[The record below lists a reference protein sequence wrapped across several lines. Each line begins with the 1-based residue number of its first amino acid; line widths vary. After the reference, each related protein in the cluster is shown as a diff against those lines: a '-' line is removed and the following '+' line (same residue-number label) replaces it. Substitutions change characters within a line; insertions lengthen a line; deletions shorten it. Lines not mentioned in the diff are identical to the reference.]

1 MMNTKEIMD
10 LALELAGLDEVP
22 ADSAIIVE
30 GKNIKKV
37 LVGVDMGTAEL
48 LLAKELGVDCVIG
61 HHPVGDTTRTKFTEV
76 MKNQINRMVTA
87 GVPINKAQKVLAEKI
102 NEVDV
107 RLHPANYDQA
117 TSAAR
122 LLNIPYI
129 GIHTPCDI
137 IAERTVQEHM
147 DKVYAANPKATI
159 QDLIDELMT
168 IPEYQNSLSEPKARV
183 GSNDDYCGKP
193 FVTMAGG
200 TGGGAAVFNAYF
212 DAGVGTLVNMHIPMP
227 DVKKVKEHGVGNV
240 LVAGH
245 MASDSVGINGVM
257 NELEKRGI
265 EVIRM
270 SGVLSPK

>member
-1 MMNTKEIMD
+1 MNTKDIMD

-22 ADSAIIVE
+22 ADSAVIVE
-30 GKNIKKV
+30 GDDIKKV

-48 LLAKELGVDCVIG
+48 LLAKELGADCVIG

-76 MKNQINRMVTA
+76 MPNQIDRMVKA
-87 GVPINKAQKVLAEKI
+87 GVPINKAQKVLSGKI
-102 NEVDV
+102 NEVEI
-107 RLHPANYDQA
+107 RLHPANYEQA
-117 TSAAR
+117 TSAAK

-137 IAERTVQEHM
+137 IAENTVQEHM
-147 DKVYAANPKATI
+147 DKVYENNPRATI
-159 QDLIDELMT
+159 QDLIDELLT
-168 IPEYQNSLSEPKARV
+168 IPEYKNSLSEPKARV
-183 GSNDDYCGKP
+183 GGNDDYCGRP

-200 TGGGAAVFNAYF
+200 TGGGADVFNAYF
-212 DAGVGTLVNMHIPMP
+212 DAGVGTLVNMHIPEG
-227 DVKKVKEHGVGNV
+227 DIKKVKDHGVGNI

-245 MASDSVGINGVM
+245 MASDSVGINGLM

>member
-1 MMNTKEIMD
+1 MNTKEIMD

-22 ADSAIIVE
+22 ADSAVIVE
-30 GKNIKKV
+30 GENIKKV

-61 HHPVGDTTRTKFTEV
+61 HHPIGDTTRTEFTEV
-76 MKNQINRMVTA
+76 MKNQINRMVDA
-87 GVPINKAQKVLAEKI
+87 GVPINKAQKVLAPQI
-102 NEVDV
+102 DEVNV

-122 LLNIPYI
+122 LLNMPYI

-147 DKVYAANPKATI
+147 DKVYKANPKATI

-168 IPEYQNSLSEPKARV
+168 IPEYKNSLSEPKVRV
-183 GSNDDYCGKP
+183 GSKDDYCGKP

-200 TGGGAAVFNAYF
+200 TGGGAEVFKAYF
-212 DAGVGTLVNMHIPMP
+212 DAGVGTLVNMHIPSA
-227 DVKKVKEHGVGNV
+227 DIKKVKEHGVGNV

-245 MASDSVGINGVM
+245 MSSDSVGINGLM

>member
-1 MMNTKEIMD
+1 MNTKEIMN

-22 ADSAIIVE
+22 ADSAVIVE

-61 HHPVGDTTRTKFTEV
+61 HHPVGDTTRTRFTEV
-76 MKNQINRMVTA
+76 MQNQVDRMVVA
-87 GVPINKAQKVLAEKI
+87 GVPINKAQKVLAPKLD
-102 NEVDV
+102 EVEI
-107 RLHPANYDQA
+107 RLHPANYEQA
-117 TSAAR
+117 TSAAK
-122 LLNIPYI
+122 LLSMPYI
-129 GIHTPCDI
+129 GIHSPCDI
-137 IAERTVQEHM
+137 IAEQTVQDHM
-147 DKVYAANPKATI
+147 DKVYDANPKATI

-168 IPEYQNSLSEPKARV
+168 IPEYQNSLSEPKVRV
-183 GSNDDYCGKP
+183 GSKEDYCGKP

-200 TGGGAAVFNAYF
+200 TSGGADVFNAYF
-212 DAGVGTLVNMHIPMP
+212 DAGVGTLVQMHIPQP
-227 DVKKVKEHGVGNV
+227 DIKKVKDHGVGNV

-245 MASDSVGINGVM
+245 MASDSVGINGLM
-257 NELEKRGI
+257 CELEKRGI

>member
-1 MMNTKEIMD
+1 MNTKEIME
-10 LALELAGLDEVP
+10 LALDLAGLKEIP
-22 ADSAIIVE
+22 EDSVIVVE
-30 GKNIKKV
+30 GENIKKV

-61 HHPVGDTTRTKFTEV
+61 HHPIGDTTRTQFTEV
-76 MKNQINRMVTA
+76 MKKQIDRMLEA
-87 GVPINKAQKVLAEKI
+87 GVPINKAQKVLMPRIE
-102 NEVDV
+102 EVNV
-107 RLHPANYDQA
+107 GLHPANYDRS

-122 LLNIPYI
+122 LLNIPYM
-129 GIHTPCDI
+129 GIHSPCDF

-147 DKVYAANPKATI
+147 DKVYNANPKAKI

-168 IPEYQNSLSEPKARV
+168 IPEYKNSLSEPKVRV
-183 GSNDDYCGKP
+183 GCKDDYCGKP

-200 TGGGAAVFNAYF
+200 TGGGTEVFKAYF
-212 DAGVGTLVNMHIPMP
+212 EAGVGTLVNMHIPFA
-227 DVKKVKEHGVGNV
+227 DISKVKEHGIGNV

-245 MASDSVGINGVM
+245 MASDSVGINGLM

-270 SGVLSPK
+270 SGVISPN

>member
-1 MMNTKEIMD
+1 MNTKEIMD
-10 LALELAGLDEVP
+10 LALELAGLTDIPE
-22 ADSAIIVE
+22 DSAVVVE
-30 GKNIKKV
+30 GENIKKV

-61 HHPVGDTTRTKFTEV
+61 HHPIGDTTRTKFTEV
-76 MKNQINRMVTA
+76 MKNQINRMIDA
-87 GVPINKAQKVLAEKI
+87 GVPINKAQKVITPRIE
-102 NEVDV
+102 EVSV
-107 RLHPANYDQA
+107 GLHPANYDQA

-122 LLNIPYI
+122 LLRMPYI

-147 DKVYAANPKATI
+147 DKVFNNNPKATI

-168 IPEYQNSLSEPKARV
+168 MPEYKNSLSEPMVRV
-183 GSNDDYCGKP
+183 GGKDDYCGKP

-200 TGGGAAVFNAYF
+200 TGGGAEVFKAYF
-212 DAGVGTLVNMHIPMP
+212 DAGVGTLVTMHIPVA
-227 DVKKVKEHGVGNV
+227 DIKKVKEHGIGNV

-245 MASDSVGINGVM
+245 MSSDSVGINGLMV
-257 NELEKRGI
+257 ELEKRGI

-270 SGVLSPK
+270 SGVLSHN

>member
-22 ADSAIIVE
+22 ADSAIIVDGE
-30 GKNIKKV
+30 NIKKV

-61 HHPVGDTTRTKFTEV
+61 HHPIGDTTKTKFTDV
-76 MKNQINRMVTA
+76 MQNQINRMVAA
-87 GVPINKAQKVLAEKI
+87 GVPINKAQKALEPKI
-102 NEVDV
+102 DEVSIT
-107 RLHPANYDQA
+107 LHPTNYDQA

-122 LLNIPYI
+122 LLKIPYI
-129 GIHTPCDI
+129 GIHSPCDI
-137 IAERTVQEHM
+137 IAERTVQMHM
-147 DKVYAANPKATI
+147 DKIYNKNPKAKI
-159 QDLIDELMT
+159 KDLIDELMT
-168 IPEYQNSLSEPKARV
+168 IPEYKNSLSQPIVRV
-183 GSNDDYCGKP
+183 GTPEDYCGRP
-193 FVTMAGG
+193 FVIMAGG
-200 TGGGAAVFNAYF
+200 TGGGAEVFKAYF
-212 DAGVGTLVNMHIPMP
+212 DAGVGTLVNMHIPVG
-227 DVKKVKEHGVGNV
+227 DIAKVKEQGIGNV

-245 MASDSVGINGVM
+245 MSSDSIGINGLM